1 MGENCLLPSASV
13 LIQAIERDAF
23 LLVKDSLGWK
33 VFLTLFM
40 EMSQTLP
47 AEGFFM
53 WHKVSPQTTGLC
65 VSSAETVHKLNSHQV
80 RCWCFSCRG
89 VAVLC
94 CQKGLC
100 FAVGKMSPLD

>member
-1 MGENCLLPSASV
+1 MPAWLWLVIRRAEGGGGKLPSPSASV
-13 LIQAIERDAF
+13 LIQVIERDAF

-65 VSSAETVHKLNSHQV
+65 VSSAETVH
-80 RCWCFSCRG
+80 R
-89 VAVLC
+89 
-94 CQKGLC
+94 
-100 FAVGKMSPLD
+100 

>member
-1 MGENCLLPSASV
+1 MPAWLWLVIRRAEGGGGELPSAQCQCADTSD
-13 LIQAIERDAF
+13 RDAF

-65 VSSAETVHKLNSHQV
+65 VSSAETVH
-80 RCWCFSCRG
+80 R
-89 VAVLC
+89 
-94 CQKGLC
+94 
-100 FAVGKMSPLD
+100 

>member
-13 LIQAIERDAF
+13 LIKAIERDAF

-47 AEGFFM
+47 AKGFSR
-53 WHKVSPQTTGLC
+53 WHKISPQATYLC
-65 VSSAETVHKLNSHQV
+65 VRSAETVH
-80 RCWCFSCRG
+80 R
-89 VAVLC
+89 
-94 CQKGLC
+94 
-100 FAVGKMSPLD
+100 